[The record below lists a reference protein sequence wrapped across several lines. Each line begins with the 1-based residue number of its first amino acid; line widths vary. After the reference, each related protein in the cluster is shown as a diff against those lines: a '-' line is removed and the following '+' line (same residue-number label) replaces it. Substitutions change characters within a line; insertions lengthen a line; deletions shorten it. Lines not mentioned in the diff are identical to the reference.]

1 MEIKVKIGD
10 EYIVPETVEVQSE
23 EFSKTFILKDS
34 VTADALRMEF
44 HKPDGVLVEL
54 YEIEVFKV

>member
-1 MEIKVKIGD
+1 MVLAR
-10 EYIVPETVEVQSE
+10 
-23 EFSKTFILKDS
+23 SKTFLLKES

-54 YEIEVFKV
+54 YEIEIFNV